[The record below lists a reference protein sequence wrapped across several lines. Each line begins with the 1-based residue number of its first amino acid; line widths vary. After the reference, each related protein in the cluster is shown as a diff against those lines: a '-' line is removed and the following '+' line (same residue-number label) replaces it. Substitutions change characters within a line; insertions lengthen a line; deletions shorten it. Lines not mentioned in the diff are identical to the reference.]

1 MFGLTSKEVM
11 ITPEAFEYL
20 KEQVK
25 SSSDAVGIKLMILTG
40 KGCSGN
46 EYDMKPLSLE
56 NISED
61 DDVIEYEGGLKLF
74 IPKKDGLRFF
84 GTKIDYITDNL
95 GSSRIVIVNP
105 NETARC
111 GCGESISF

>member
-1 MFGLTSKEVM
+1 
-11 ITPEAFEYL
+11 
-20 KEQVK
+20 
-25 SSSDAVGIKLMILTG
+25 
-40 KGCSGN
+40 N
-46 EYDMKPLSLE
+46 
-56 NISED
+56 
-61 DDVIEYEGGLKLF
+61 DDVIEYEGKLKLI